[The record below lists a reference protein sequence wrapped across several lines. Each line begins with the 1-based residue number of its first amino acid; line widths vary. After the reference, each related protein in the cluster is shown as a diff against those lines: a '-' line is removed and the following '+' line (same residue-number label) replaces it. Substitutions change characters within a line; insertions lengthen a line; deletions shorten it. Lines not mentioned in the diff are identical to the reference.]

1 MYCSIRSA
9 IPLLH
14 LPPIHPRKMTSL
26 TPQNQLTEGSPPHYP
41 PLGIKSSP
49 TEKTFREPVKEASE
63 GQVTEKTKPT
73 LPLLYNWKVHE
84 KVGTEYLIFGTILLN
99 DEDGSLLKTIQDDCH
114 YKCDRINC
122 NILCD
127 WVRGKGRPVT
137 WRVLIETLRTCNLNE
152 IADKIQE
159 ETQ

>member
-1 MYCSIRSA
+1 MQNKIKFARNISA
-9 IPLLH
+9 ILTQYHVLQYKVSH
-14 LPPIHPRKMTSL
+14 PP
-26 TPQNQLTEGSPPHYP
+26 SPPTTHSP
-41 PLGIKSSP
+41 QKDDIIDKSSP
-49 TEKTFREPVKEASE
+49 TKKTVCEPVKEASE
-63 GQVTEKTKPT
+63 EPVTEKTKPT

-99 DEDGSLLKTIQDDCH
+99 DEDGSLLETMQDDCH

-152 IADKIQE
+152 IANKIQE